1 MGYWDGMKLLA
12 LALAVA
18 AAGNLAAQ
26 SAPAVA
32 PSGTPGPLR
41 LALYNHK
48 GLLTWTTPKF
58 KITEASA
65 KPDGHELGVRT
76 EDAAGR
82 LHSLGFLFVAPAFA
96 PLTST
101 KCRDS
106 VIASDTRDN
115 PTLKVLRTLELAR
128 DDGPPVALAVYTAEG
143 ERGAGYL
150 VRGFIATGDL
160 CGDLEFDS
168 TEPISEHDSDL
179 AAIFASYKLDPEY
192 TPAFVDFFQYAQVL
206 FQTGQLTAA
215 APLFEKALAMLP
227 ADGAPFV
234 SKKIAI
240 RVVTDQAGMAYGASG
255 GIAKARAIF
264 NAAIAAD
271 PGYPLYYYN
280 LACADAEEQNLP
292 AARKHLQQAFAR
304 KAEVNPGESMPDPT
318 QDDSFQAYRG
328 DKEFWSFLSTL
339 AASESAPR

>member
-1 MGYWDGMKLLA
+1 
-12 LALAVA
+12 
-18 AAGNLAAQ
+18 
-26 SAPAVA
+26 
-32 PSGTPGPLR
+32 
-41 LALYNHK
+41 
-48 GLLTWTTPKF
+48 
-58 KITEASA
+58 
-65 KPDGHELGVRT
+65 VRT

-96 PLTST
+96 PLTSA

-115 PTLKVLRTLELAR
+115 PTLKLLRTAELAR
-128 DDGPPVALAVYTAEG
+128 GDGPPVALAVYTAEG

-168 TEPISEHDSDL
+168 TAPISEKDADL

-192 TPAFVDFFQYAQVL
+192 TPSFVDFFQYAQVL
-206 FQTGQLTAA
+206 FQTGQLKAA

-234 SKKIAI
+234 SKKIAT

-255 GIAKARAIF
+255 SIAKARAIF

-304 KAEVNPGESMPDPT
+304 KADVNPGESMPDPT
-318 QDDSFQAYRG
+318 QDDSFQSYK
-328 DKEFWSFLSTL
+328 DNKEFWSFLSTL
-339 AASESAPR
+339 SAKESAPR

>member
-1 MGYWDGMKLLA
+1 
-12 LALAVA
+12 
-18 AAGNLAAQ
+18 
-26 SAPAVA
+26 
-32 PSGTPGPLR
+32 LR
-41 LALYNHK
+41 LVLYNHK
-48 GLLTWTTPKF
+48 GLLTWTSPHF

-96 PLTST
+96 PLTSA

-106 VIASDTRDN
+106 VIASDSKDN
-115 PTLKVLRTLELAR
+115 PTLKVLRTGELAR
-128 DDGPPVALAVYTAEG
+128 SDGPPVALVVYTAEG
-143 ERGAGYL
+143 ERGDGYL

-168 TEPISEHDSDL
+168 TEPISEQDADL

-192 TPAFVDFFQYAQVL
+192 TPAFVDIFQYAQVL
-206 FQTGQLTAA
+206 FQTGQLKAA

-234 SKKIAI
+234 SKKIAT

-255 GIAKARAIF
+255 SIAKARAIF
-264 NAAIAAD
+264 NAAIAVD

-280 LACADAEEQNLP
+280 LACADAEEQNLL

-318 QDDSFQAYRG
+318 QDDSFQPYKEN
-328 DKEFWSFLSTL
+328 KEFWSFLSAL
-339 AASESAPR
+339 SGKESGSTTPQP